1 MKLITRPVALVKVA
15 AMHLRVAVSV
25 ANTPEVNVCMEPTL
39 LDAPATNIPVAI
51 VIVKNVV
58 PTVDIVVRKRKKTFW
73 MWNHHRILFLGNVA
87 MDIEKVQNV
96 KNVFQDIT
104 AVRVKHVLDLLVSEK
119 NVLYFMFFLFQFFL
133 FCFFVFFLF
142 SFYFLIFVE

>member
-1 MKLITRPVALVKVA
+1 MKLITRPVALVQVV

-58 PTVDIVVRKRKKTFW
+58 LTEDIAVRKRKKMCW
-73 MWNHHRILFLGNVA
+73 MWHHHRILFLENVA
-87 MDIEKVQNV
+87 MDIEKVRNV

-104 AVRVKHVLDLLVSEK
+104 VVRVKHVLDLLVSK
-119 NVLYFMFFLFQFFL
+119 KMYCIL
-133 FCFFVFFLF
+133 C
-142 SFYFLIFVE
+142 

>member
-15 AMHLRVAVSV
+15 AMHLQVAVSG

-39 LDAPATNIPVAI
+39 LDVPATNIPVAI

-58 PTVDIVVRKRKKTFW
+58 LTVDIVARKRKKTFW
-73 MWNHHRILFLGNVA
+73 MWHHHRILFLENVA
-87 MDIEKVQNV
+87 MDIEKVRNV

-104 AVRVKHVLDLLVSEK
+104 VVRVKHVLDLLVSK
-119 NVLYFMFFLFQFFL
+119 KMYCIL
-133 FCFFVFFLF
+133 C
-142 SFYFLIFVE
+142 